1 MAVVRMAGVSL
12 VGPRDEIEAMALGL
26 LKAGDFEPMS
36 PEVMLSGGRLS
47 SRIRTPQSNRWDVLL
62 EKLERLRG
70 LAGTPAPGRRALDG
84 ASGVPFPDN
93 SFSDVS
99 FSEISFSKLE
109 ERVNRLSRLAEVWR
123 ARLEHLRMEY
133 GRCRAMLEFARA
145 LEALGLPPSL
155 LASSPCCRVV
165 LGSLTGENWQ
175 RLREIASAGPVL
187 LLPLFE
193 YEGRTTV
200 AAFCEAS
207 YSAALEKLLAGVH
220 MRVFETAMRELAAG
234 GGAQLSDRLDFLEAE
249 IGRCRDMPTLY
260 TGENRFE
267 LERLYGVVYAM
278 QRVYSLCRMGG
289 EFGDMAVVSG
299 WMPEEACGELRALAG
314 REAPHT
320 VVLTEDGVSLE
331 SKGTELPTLL
341 RNAPVARRFQEIVR
355 LYSLP
360 SYSELDPTLVVSV
373 SFCLFFG
380 FMFGDVGHGL
390 ALILGT
396 WLMERRGWMGRA
408 LASVMKVAGASAVL
422 FGILYGSVFGSE
434 ELIPPLWVSPMK
446 HVNTLLPV
454 AVGVGIAFLSLGI
467 LLRIRSLARRREWGE
482 AVFSPEGVTG
492 LAFYWLALAF
502 GVLSLEGTLAPWESR
517 IFIAVL
523 ALLFCAMLLGNV
535 LARSM
540 FRGESVDEGGV
551 VHLFS
556 VFHALLNFISNTASF
571 VRLAAFA
578 LNHAGLCAAVFM
590 LGQMVERVPGGKVFH
605 ALVLVAG
612 HIVIIGLEG
621 LIVFIQTL
629 RLEYYEFFGKF
640 YHGGGREFRPVLWR
654 RSAQERGRAD

>member
-12 VGPRDEIEAMALGL
+12 VGPRDEIEAMALRL
-26 LKAGDFEPMS
+26 LEAGDFEPMS

-47 SRIRTPQSNRWDVLL
+47 SRIRACRSGRCDALL

-70 LAGTPAPGRRALDG
+70 LAGTPAPAPGRRAPDG
-84 ASGVPFPDN
+84 ASGIPSSAI
-93 SFSDVS
+93 SFTEVS
-99 FSEISFSKLE
+99 FSELE

-123 ARLEHLRMEY
+123 ARLEHLRMEH
-133 GRCRAMLEFARA
+133 GRCRAMLEFAHA

-155 LASSPCCRVV
+155 LASSSCCRVV

-175 RLREIASAGPVL
+175 RLREIASAGPAL

-193 YEGRTTV
+193 DEGRTTV
-200 AAFCEAS
+200 AAFCESS
-207 YSAALEKLLAGVH
+207 YGAALEKLLTGVH
-220 MRVFETAMRELAAG
+220 MRVFETAIQELAAG
-234 GGAQLSDRLDFLEAE
+234 GGAQLSARLDSLEAE
-249 IGRCRDMPTLY
+249 IGRCRDMPVLY
-260 TGENRFE
+260 TGENRVE
-267 LERLYGVVYAM
+267 LERLYGMVYAM

-289 EFGDMAVVSG
+289 EFDDMAVVSG

-320 VVLTEDGVSLE
+320 VVLMEDGASLE
-331 SKGTELPTLL
+331 SKGGELPTLL

-434 ELIPPLWVSPMK
+434 ELIPPLWISPMK
-446 HVNTLLPV
+446 HVNTLLPT

-467 LLRIRSLARRREWGE
+467 LLRIRSLARRRRWGE
-482 AVFSPEGVTG
+482 AVFSPEGGAG

-517 IFIAVL
+517 IFIA
-523 ALLFCAMLLGNV
+523 ALLLLLCAMLLGNV
-535 LARSM
+535 LARRV
-540 FRGESVDEGGV
+540 FRGESVDEGGA

-556 VFHALLNFISNTASF
+556 VFHALLNFIGNTASF

-590 LGQMVERVPGGKVFH
+590 LGQMVEHVPGGKVLH
-605 ALVLVAG
+605 ALVLVVG
-612 HIVIIGLEG
+612 HLVIIGLEG

>member
-12 VGPRDEIEAMALGL
+12 VGPRDEIEAMALRL
-26 LKAGDFEPMS
+26 LEAGDFEPMS

-47 SRIRTPQSNRWDVLL
+47 SRIRACRSGRCDALL

-70 LAGTPAPGRRALDG
+70 LAGTPAPAPGRRAPDG
-84 ASGVPFPDN
+84 ASGIPSSVI
-93 SFSDVS
+93 SFTEVS
-99 FSEISFSKLE
+99 FSELE
-109 ERVNRLSRLAEVWR
+109 ERVNRLSRLAEVWQ
-123 ARLEHLRMEY
+123 ARLEHLRMEH
-133 GRCRAMLEFARA
+133 GRCRAMLEFAHA

-155 LASSPCCRVV
+155 LASSSCCRVV

-175 RLREIASAGPVL
+175 RLREIASAGPAL

-193 YEGRTTV
+193 DEGRTTV
-200 AAFCEAS
+200 AAFCESS
-207 YSAALEKLLAGVH
+207 YGAALEKLLAGVH
-220 MRVFETAMRELAAG
+220 MRVFETAIQELAAG
-234 GGAQLSDRLDFLEAE
+234 GGAQLSARLDSLEAE
-249 IGRCRDMPTLY
+249 IGRCRDMPVLY
-260 TGENRFE
+260 TGENRVE
-267 LERLYGVVYAM
+267 LERLYGMVYAM

-289 EFGDMAVVSG
+289 EFDDMAVVSG

-320 VVLTEDGVSLE
+320 VVLMEDGASLE
-331 SKGTELPTLL
+331 SKGGELPTLL

-396 WLMERRGWMGRA
+396 WLMERRGWMGRP

-434 ELIPPLWVSPMK
+434 ELIPPLWISPMK

-467 LLRIRSLARRREWGE
+467 LFRIQSLARRREWGE
-482 AVFSPEGVTG
+482 AMFSPEGVTG

-517 IFIAVL
+517 IFIAALV
-523 ALLFCAMLLGNV
+523 LLFCAMLLGNV
-535 LARSM
+535 LAGRV
-540 FRGESVDEGGV
+540 FRGKSVDEGGV

-605 ALVLVAG
+605 ALVLVVG

>member
-12 VGPRDEIEAMALGL
+12 VGPRDEIEAMALRL
-26 LKAGDFEPMS
+26 LEAGDFEPMS

-47 SRIRTPQSNRWDVLL
+47 SRIRACRSGRCDALL

-70 LAGTPAPGRRALDG
+70 LAGTPAPAPGRRAPDG
-84 ASGVPFPDN
+84 ASGIPSSAI
-93 SFSDVS
+93 SFTEVS
-99 FSEISFSKLE
+99 FSELE
-109 ERVNRLSRLAEVWR
+109 ERVNRLSRLAEVWQD
-123 ARLEHLRMEY
+123 RLEHLRMEH
-133 GRCRAMLEFARA
+133 GRCRAMLEFAHA

-155 LASSPCCRVV
+155 LASSSCCRVV

-175 RLREIASAGPVL
+175 RLREIASAGPAL

-193 YEGRTTV
+193 EEGGRTTV
-200 AAFCEAS
+200 AAFCESS
-207 YSAALEKLLAGVH
+207 YGAALEKLLTGVH
-220 MRVFETAMRELAAG
+220 MRVFETAIQELAAG
-234 GGAQLSDRLDFLEAE
+234 GGAQLSARLDSLEAE
-249 IGRCRDMPTLY
+249 IGRCRDMPVLY
-260 TGENRFE
+260 TGENRVE
-267 LERLYGVVYAM
+267 LERLYGMVYAM

-289 EFGDMAVVSG
+289 EFDDMAVVSG
-299 WMPEEACGELRALAG
+299 WMPEEACGELCALAG

-320 VVLTEDGVSLE
+320 VVLMEDGASLE
-331 SKGTELPTLL
+331 SKGGEIPTLL

-396 WLMERRGWMGRA
+396 WLMERRGWMGRP

-434 ELIPPLWVSPMK
+434 ELIPPLWISPMK

-467 LLRIRSLARRREWGE
+467 LFRIRSLARRREWGE

-502 GVLSLEGTLAPWESR
+502 GVLSLEGTLAPWVSR
-517 IFIAVL
+517 IFIAALVL
-523 ALLFCAMLLGNV
+523 LLCAMLLGNV
-535 LARSM
+535 LAGRV

-590 LGQMVERVPGGKVFH
+590 LGQMVEHVPGGKVFH
-605 ALVLVAG
+605 ALVLVVG
-612 HIVIIGLEG
+612 HLVIIGLEG

>member
-12 VGPRDEIEAMALGL
+12 VGPRDEIEAMALRL
-26 LKAGDFEPMS
+26 LEAGDFEPMS

-47 SRIRTPQSNRWDVLL
+47 SRIRACRSGRCDALL

-70 LAGTPAPGRRALDG
+70 LAGTPAPAPGRRAPDG
-84 ASGVPFPDN
+84 ASGIPSSVI
-93 SFSDVS
+93 SFTEVS
-99 FSEISFSKLE
+99 FSELE
-109 ERVNRLSRLAEVWR
+109 ERVNRLSRLAEVWQD
-123 ARLEHLRMEY
+123 RLEHLRMEH
-133 GRCRAMLEFARA
+133 GRCRAMLEFAHA

-155 LASSPCCRVV
+155 LASSSCCRVV

-175 RLREIASAGPVL
+175 RLREIASAGPAL

-193 YEGRTTV
+193 EEGGRTTV
-200 AAFCEAS
+200 AAFCESS
-207 YSAALEKLLAGVH
+207 YGAALEKLLTGVH
-220 MRVFETAMRELAAG
+220 MRVFETAIQELAAG
-234 GGAQLSDRLDFLEAE
+234 GGAQLSARLDSLEAE
-249 IGRCRDMPTLY
+249 IGRCRDMPVLY
-260 TGENRFE
+260 TGENRVE
-267 LERLYGVVYAM
+267 LERLYGMVYAM

-289 EFGDMAVVSG
+289 EFDDMAVVSG

-320 VVLTEDGVSLE
+320 VVLMEDGASLE
-331 SKGTELPTLL
+331 SKGGELPTLL

-396 WLMERRGWMGRA
+396 WLMERRGWMGRP

-434 ELIPPLWVSPMK
+434 ELIPPLWISPMK

-467 LLRIRSLARRREWGE
+467 LFRIRSLARRREWGE

-502 GVLSLEGTLAPWESR
+502 GVLSLEGTLAPWVSR
-517 IFIAVL
+517 IFIAALV
-523 ALLFCAMLLGNV
+523 LLFCAMLLGNV
-535 LARSM
+535 LAGRV

-590 LGQMVERVPGGKVFH
+590 LGQMVEHVPGGKVFH
-605 ALVLVAG
+605 ALVLVVG
-612 HIVIIGLEG
+612 HLVIIGLEG